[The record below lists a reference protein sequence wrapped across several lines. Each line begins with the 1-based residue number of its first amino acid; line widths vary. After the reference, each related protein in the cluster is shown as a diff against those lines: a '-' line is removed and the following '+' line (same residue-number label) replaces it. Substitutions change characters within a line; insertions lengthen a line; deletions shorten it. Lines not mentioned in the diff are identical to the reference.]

1 MQKNKRYKYLKD
13 KCNSSKSIN
22 KILVN
27 YLNKKI
33 VNN

>member
-1 MQKNKRYKYLKD
+1 MQKNKPYKYLDDKSNSNINIKD
-13 KCNSSKSIN
+13 
-22 KILVN
+22 ILVN

>member
-1 MQKNKRYKYLKD
+1 MQKNKPYKYLKD
-13 KCNSSKSIN
+13 KSNSSKNIK